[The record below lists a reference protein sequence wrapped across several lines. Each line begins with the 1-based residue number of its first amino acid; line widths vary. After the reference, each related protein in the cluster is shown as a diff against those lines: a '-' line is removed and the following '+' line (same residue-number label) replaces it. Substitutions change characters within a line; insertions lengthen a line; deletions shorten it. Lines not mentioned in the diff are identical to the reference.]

1 MDPKYAGW
9 LYHTEH
15 GLPINEAFQPVLN
28 LEHEAIIGGF
38 KCLYWL
44 VKHEIAHH
52 TNYPAL
58 LDLADLLGCEYFA
71 KLKIDQRTN
80 YRSHRIVDEM
90 LQILGEVVEEPILEA
105 IKSSKAIG
113 LEIDESTDIS
123 VIKQL
128 DLHVRYTDKEGRMF
142 CQFLDLV
149 SIPDGTAITIAEA
162 VKEVIIRK
170 EIPQDRIFGLGTD
183 GAAVMTGRRNGT
195 AKLLTDSW
203 PGLVSVH
210 CAAHRLALACKDAAD
225 EVPYMKIF
233 RKHLQDLHLYFRNSA
248 NRTSALK
255 AAASVLGVED
265 LKVTEVKD
273 TRWISQEKAISNL
286 QRNLPAVLATLAEE
300 AELKK
305 DPVARG
311 LYTYCATYRFVA
323 AVHLQSDILP
333 YLAQLSKLF
342 QKEDINFMAIKNHVP
357 VTIETLRIIKA
368 AGEWQPEGSFLAQ
381 VEEKVAN
388 LNISAEEDRVRRG
401 TALPTDTLWARFQT
415 QFMEPYIDGLIE
427 HLELRF
433 QQLGILGA
441 FSSLGPQGPQAD
453 ESRAIS
459 DLQLLAKQFPPI
471 SEMALLQEWQSYKVL
486 ITTVILKDKSQ
497 LEIMTAMASGYDE
510 LHLLYPNLSL
520 LSAIAL
526 TIPVSSVNCERDFS
540 AMNRIKTDLR
550 NRLQGNSL
558 TACMKMSIN
567 GPQVKDLQY
576 SRALEIFF
584 SKPRRIACSD
594 ATCQLCH

>member
-1 MDPKYAGW
+1 MQQMG
-9 LYHTEH
+9 
-15 GLPINEAFQPVLN
+15 
-28 LEHEAIIGGF
+28 
-38 KCLYWL
+38 
-44 VKHEIAHH
+44 
-52 TNYPAL
+52 
-58 LDLADLLGCEYFA
+58 
-71 KLKIDQRTN
+71 
-80 YRSHRIVDEM
+80 
-90 LQILGEVVEEPILEA
+90 
-105 IKSSKAIG
+105 
-113 LEIDESTDIS
+113 
-123 VIKQL
+123 
-128 DLHVRYTDKEGRMF
+128 
-142 CQFLDLV
+142 
-149 SIPDGTAITIAEA
+149 
-162 VKEVIIRK
+162 
-170 EIPQDRIFGLGTD
+170 
-183 GAAVMTGRRNGT
+183 
-195 AKLLTDSW
+195 
-203 PGLVSVH
+203 
-210 CAAHRLALACKDAAD
+210 
-225 EVPYMKIF
+225 VPYMKIF

-273 TRWISQEKAISNL
+273 TRWLSQEKAISNL

-368 AGEWQPEGSFLAQ
+368 AGERQPEGSFLAQ

-415 QFMEPYIDGLIE
+415 QVMEPYIDGLIE

-486 ITTVILKDKSQ
+486 ITTGILKDKSQ

-540 AMNRIKTDLR
+540 AMNRHCPKHVVAPWYVDFGLNWDQVSSAIRLR
-550 NRLQGNSL
+550 VEKEERPLQDQRKAFVVVLVDQMMQHDRN
-558 TACMKMSIN
+558 
-567 GPQVKDLQY
+567 P
-576 SRALEIFF
+576 SRAMCHSVVRNVVRCMRWGPADLPEGETEATLENRKRDLLNIYSGDMMKPSGWLISIEGHVVMGPHPLFLHRVAAFF
-584 SKPRRIACSD
+584 SSYYVFNLEYPAAGSSTLESIQRMFETERSA
-594 ATCQLCH
+594 

>member
-1 MDPKYAGW
+1 
-9 LYHTEH
+9 
-15 GLPINEAFQPVLN
+15 
-28 LEHEAIIGGF
+28 
-38 KCLYWL
+38 
-44 VKHEIAHH
+44 
-52 TNYPAL
+52 
-58 LDLADLLGCEYFA
+58 
-71 KLKIDQRTN
+71 
-80 YRSHRIVDEM
+80 
-90 LQILGEVVEEPILEA
+90 
-105 IKSSKAIG
+105 
-113 LEIDESTDIS
+113 
-123 VIKQL
+123 
-128 DLHVRYTDKEGRMF
+128 
-142 CQFLDLV
+142 
-149 SIPDGTAITIAEA
+149 
-162 VKEVIIRK
+162 
-170 EIPQDRIFGLGTD
+170 
-183 GAAVMTGRRNGT
+183 MTGKQNGT

-225 EVPYMKIF
+225 GVPYMKIF

-248 NRTSALK
+248 NRTSALQ
-255 AAASVLGVED
+255 AAASVLGVAD

-273 TRWISQEKAISNL
+273 TRWLSQEKAISNL

-300 AELKK
+300 ADLKK

-323 AVHLQSDILP
+323 AIHLQADILP

-342 QKEDINFMAIKNHVP
+342 QKENINFMAIKNHVP
-357 VTIETLRIIKA
+357 VTIETLRKIKA
-368 AGEWQPEGSFLAQ
+368 AGERQPEGSFLAQ
-381 VEEKVAN
+381 VEEKVTS
-388 LNISAEEDRVRRG
+388 LNINAEEERRSRG
-401 TALPTDTLWARFQT
+401 TDHSITTLWERFQT
-415 QFMEPYIDGLIE
+415 QVMDPYIDGLIQ

-453 ESRAIS
+453 ESQTVS

-471 SEMALLQEWQSYKVL
+471 SETALLQEWQSYKVL
-486 ITTVILKDKSQ
+486 TTTGILKNKSQ

-550 NRLQGNSL
+550 NRLQGKSL
-558 TACMKMSIN
+558 AACMKISIN
-567 GPQVKDLQY
+567 GPPVKDLNY
-576 SRALEIFF
+576 NRALEKFF
-584 SKPRRIACSD
+584 STPRRIACKD
-594 ATCQLCH
+594 ATCRLCHK

>member
-1 MDPKYAGW
+1 MHRQKASRGPSQRPFIELPCTNYRRDALDQHLGSTNHISCVGFTAQSSPS
-9 LYHTEH
+9 
-15 GLPINEAFQPVLN
+15 LPINEAFQPILN

-123 VIKQL
+123 VTKQL

-225 EVPYMKIF
+225 GVPYMKIF

-273 TRWISQEKAISNL
+273 TSCPPAIGHPA
-286 QRNLPAVLATLAEE
+286 LP
-300 AELKK
+300 
-305 DPVARG
+305 G
-311 LYTYCATYRFVA
+311 A
-323 AVHLQSDILP
+323 AFKIVP
-333 YLAQLSKLF
+333 EGRY
-342 QKEDINFMAIKNHVP
+342 NFMAIKNHVP

-368 AGEWQPEGSFLAQ
+368 AGERQPEGSFLAQ

-415 QFMEPYIDGLIE
+415 QVMEPYIDGLIE

-441 FSSLGPQGPQAD
+441 FSSLGP
-453 ESRAIS
+453 
-459 DLQLLAKQFPPI
+459 
-471 SEMALLQEWQSYKVL
+471 
-486 ITTVILKDKSQ
+486 
-497 LEIMTAMASGYDE
+497 
-510 LHLLYPNLSL
+510 
-520 LSAIAL
+520 
-526 TIPVSSVNCERDFS
+526 
-540 AMNRIKTDLR
+540 
-550 NRLQGNSL
+550 
-558 TACMKMSIN
+558 
-567 GPQVKDLQY
+567 
-576 SRALEIFF
+576 
-584 SKPRRIACSD
+584 
-594 ATCQLCH
+594 